1 VLALSN
7 LLHLG
12 CSFDKV
18 QLQIGDSLETLYSHT
33 ILQPA
38 SYSDARCYCTVCGLW
53 TRKEQL
59 LIQFSQQISVS
70 GKKVHQ
76 TSLHTSPGVRLHLVG
91 LVLRFQNP
99 RRGYSLFSVFC
110 YGLQSIIHHLLKG
123 LRRNCKGESSK
134 HMAKDTLHVAAS
146 GWHSSTLCLHTSARF
161 FFLPQVWLLPSCLK
175 FSSVK
180 QN

>member
-1 VLALSN
+1 
-7 LLHLG
+7 
-12 CSFDKV
+12 
-18 QLQIGDSLETLYSHT
+18 LETPSKPCTHT
-33 ILQPA
+33 Q
-38 SYSDARCYCTVCGLW
+38 SYNQLHTQMPDVTAQFVDCGPG
-53 TRKEQL
+53 KNSFI
-59 LIQFSQQISVS
+59 IQFSQQISVS

-110 YGLQSIIHHLLKG
+110 YGLQSVIHHLLKG
-123 LRRNCKGESSK
+123 LRRNCKGGSSK
-134 HMAKDTLHVAAS
+134 HVAKDTLHVAAS
-146 GWHSSTLCLHTSARF
+146 NWHSSTLCLHTSAGF